1 MALCDSLFFPLKLV
15 IQHCDS
21 CCPTRTIRKLKI
33 ATAKQMC
40 VYIYVYICR
49 SFCVSVCICVSRR
62 WYIFQLIYI
71 IFLCECSINFLW
83 IIDYHSFECMN
94 HSNSLIFSLNGS
106 FFCYTPGRVYAEN
119 AFRGQTKTKMVFRL
133 LVGEKP
139 VFAIVQTHFEAPKSV
154 DIFIWNIECACARVF
169 VICMRL
175 CVCVCVCDWQAVGL
189 CSDISRLKWLVFHQ
203 STL

>member
-1 MALCDSLFFPLKLV
+1 
-15 IQHCDS
+15 
-21 CCPTRTIRKLKI
+21 
-33 ATAKQMC
+33 MC
-40 VYIYVYICR
+40 VHICR
-49 SFCVSVCICVSRR
+49 SFCVSVCVYVSRR

-139 VFAIVQTHFEAPKSV
+139 VFAIVQTHFEASKSI
-154 DIFIWNIECACARVF
+154 DIFILEYWMCVRAYMTAKQLVSVLVF
-169 VICMRL
+169 RDSNGLYSINPL
-175 CVCVCVCDWQAVGL
+175 FGL
-189 CSDISRLKWLVFHQ
+189 CFRRLQCAWHGFGSDNINVDENQWNSTFWTYYLTTISIFETKL
-203 STL
+203 